1 MCLEQLPFQRCE
13 RAGNVSTQ
21 CLGSSAKAAAG
32 AHAVEDLK
40 SPIHFFDLPSLNPTL
55 QSLLPSS
62 AGLPLLRNHHLGNQ
76 RKPKSQ
82 RPLFLPEWFP
92 SVPFLPVAVTIC
104 LCETGEQVDA
114 DKDAL
119 LSSRKYARTLADAK
133 SLGVFCVEMV
143 TCTYET
149 RWGVFVEIWCW
160 GLVVFRCSFLLRVSF
175 VSLRTECKSTRR
187 FRRRGRR
194 GPGEHQSRASRSLP
208 WDLSLR

>member
-1 MCLEQLPFQRCE
+1 MCLEQLPFQRCK

-21 CLGSSAKAAAG
+21 CLGSSSKAATG

-55 QSLLPSS
+55 HLLLPSS

-149 RWGVFVEIWCW
+149 RWGFVEIWCW
-160 GLVVFRCSFLLRVSF
+160 GLVVFRCSFSCGYLLFPCGQSVNQQDGSG
-175 VSLRTECKSTRR
+175 VEVDEAPENISQELPEAC
-187 FRRRGRR
+187 RG
-194 GPGEHQSRASRSLP
+194 
-208 WDLSLR
+208 DLSLR